1 MNNKNNTPAML
12 AGLGSAFIFGLSF
25 LFSKKALGVAEP
37 LELISFRFLTA
48 VIIMTLLIVFKV
60 IKVDYKGKDFKG
72 LLMLG
77 LMEPVV
83 YFIFETYGIKYSTS
97 SQAGLMISL
106 IPIFVVIL
114 SAYFL
119 KEKPSRLQLLFIAL
133 SVSGVMFIGL
143 MGSSDSGEGSLLGM
157 LLLLG
162 AVLSAAAFTI
172 ISRKLSKEFTAVEL
186 TYSMMVQAA
195 VVFTIMSLVNHISHK
210 TMSSFFRPLSNK
222 DFIISIVYL
231 GILSS
236 IVAYFLINYTLS
248 KIEASKSAVISN
260 IATIVSIIAGVVF
273 LKESFEY
280 YHIIGS
286 IMILAGV
293 WGTNYLDVK
302 KIEHSTK

>member
-1 MNNKNNTPAML
+1 MNNKNNTLAML
-12 AGLGSAFIFGLSF
+12 AGFGSAVIFGLSF
-25 LFSKKALGVAEP
+25 LFSKRALASAEP
-37 LELISFRFLTA
+37 FELISFRFLTA
-48 VIIMTLLIVFKV
+48 FLIMTILLLLRL
-60 IKVDYKGKDFKG
+60 IKVDYKDKNIKG
-72 LLMLG
+72 LMFLG
-77 LMEPVV
+77 LMEPVI
-83 YFIFETYGIKYSTS
+83 YFIFETYGIKYSSS

-119 KEKPSRLQLLFIAL
+119 KERPSRPQLLFIIL

-143 MGSSDSGEGSLLGM
+143 MGSSASGAGSLLGM
-157 LLLLG
+157 FLLLG

-172 ISRKLSKEFTAVEL
+172 ISRKLSRQFTPIEL
-186 TYSMMVQAA
+186 TYSMMAQGA
-195 VVFTIMSLVNHISHK
+195 VTFTVISIINHLRMNTI
-210 TMSSFFRPLSNK
+210 TSFFKPLRNT
-222 DFIISIVYL
+222 DFIISIIYL

-260 IATIVSIIAGVVF
+260 IATVVSISAGVIF
-273 LKESFEY
+273 LKESFQY

-286 IMILAGV
+286 IMILTGV

-302 KIEHSTK
+302 KIQNSR